1 MNEQKN
7 PFDESLVSAY
17 LDGELSDT
25 ERFDVEAAIQ
35 NSPSLQQLVRDLST
49 VRSIVA
55 AACPAEKPTRS
66 FQSTEW
72 TVPSS
77 TNSVSLA
84 EAPTSGA
91 SSKLDSAA
99 TRPRLSLGLLASLA
113 AVFLILITSM
123 LWIDRQPN
131 SGQQIALDSS
141 APRSFAPPEAQAK
154 SALSDGMEATAEN
167 MEEQADL
174 ARSRRGPINAPE
186 LAMAPIVADTML
198 APRVAGAAVPQLSS
212 QAKDFLVYLE
222 QKLNTAPNTQEANRW
237 RFVTGDDPRSN
248 IQADNSVHPQESLVE
263 ESEKSILVELGESED
278 EIILQ
283 VTEDNAKA
291 ILQLANQDRDQLGGF
306 VKEQELLAIAI
317 PSIPDVAQP
326 TDTKMETDPTEGS
339 PDSPRQKRWTI
350 DFSPQ
355 LTGNIALAA
364 DENGAKGKEL
374 VGDVTPSATISAPG
388 AGMSAPGAGMAG
400 PGAGM
405 AGPGGGYGGIPNES
419 SERSLSKASGSA
431 FFSPKA
437 NAMRAANRAESQ
449 SASLPNAPQLGAEQS
464 TQTIQSLESTN
475 MATGSTNSRG
485 TNTESQGQEKL
496 MRIRI
501 LIKKEPSSSGSN
513 E

>member
-55 AACPAEKPTRS
+55 AACPAEKPARS

-77 TNSVSLA
+77 TDRVSLA
-84 EAPTSGA
+84 EPPTNA
-91 SSKLDSAA
+91 SLSKSDSASN
-99 TRPRLSLGLLASLA
+99 RSRLSLGLLASLA
-113 AVFLILITSM
+113 AVVLILITSM

-131 SGQQIALDSS
+131 SGQQIAMDSS
-141 APRSFAPPEAQAK
+141 APRSFAPPEARAK
-154 SALSDGMEATAEN
+154 SALSDRMEATAEN
-167 MEEQADL
+167 LEEQSDL
-174 ARSRRGPINAPE
+174 ARSRHAAINAPE
-186 LAMAPIVADTML
+186 LAMAPMVADTML
-198 APRVAGAAVPQLSS
+198 APRVDEAAVPQLSS

-222 QKLNTAPNTQEANRW
+222 QKLNTAPTTQEANRW

-263 ESEKSILVELGESED
+263 ESEKSILVELGQSED
-278 EIILQ
+278 EIVLQ

-291 ILQLANQDRDQLGGF
+291 ILQLVDHDRDQLGDL
-306 VKEQELLAIAI
+306 VKKKELLAIAI
-317 PSIPDVAQP
+317 PSIPEAAQP
-326 TDTKMETDPTEGS
+326 TDLKIEIDPSEGLS
-339 PDSPRQKRWTI
+339 DLPKQKTWRI

-355 LTGNIALAA
+355 LTGNLALAA
-364 DENGAKGKEL
+364 DENGAKKKEL
-374 VGDVTPSATISAPG
+374 VGDVTPSAPMAAP
-388 AGMSAPGAGMAG
+388 SAGMAG

-405 AGPGGGYGGIPNES
+405 AGPGAGMARTGGGYGSIPNES
-419 SERSLSKASGSA
+419 SERSLSKASGA
-431 FFSPKA
+431 PVFSPKA
-437 NAMRAANRAESQ
+437 NAMRAPDRAETQ
-449 SASLPNAPQLGAEQS
+449 SASLPTAPQLGAEQS
-464 TQTIQSLESTN
+464 TQTMQSLESTN
-475 MATGSTNSRG
+475 MATDSINSRG
-485 TNTESQGQEKL
+485 ANTESQGQEKL